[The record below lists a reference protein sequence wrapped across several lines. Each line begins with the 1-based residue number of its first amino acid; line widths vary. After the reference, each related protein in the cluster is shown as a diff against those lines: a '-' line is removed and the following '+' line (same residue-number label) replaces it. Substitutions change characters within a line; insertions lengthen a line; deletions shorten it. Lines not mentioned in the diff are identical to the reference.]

1 MQGEFDLE
9 VNLQG
14 SGCQFLSRNTSN
26 KVSHMERKKT
36 KLPKKKKGKNKKH
49 QLIWL
54 EQKNKILFWKLEAS
68 KPFPNTIFVIRSQHK
83 C

>member
-36 KLPKKKKGKNKKH
+36 KLPKKKKRKK
-49 QLIWL
+49 
-54 EQKNKILFWKLEAS
+54 QKTPTYLVGTEE
-68 KPFPNTIFVIRSQHK
+68 
-83 C
+83 